1 MAAIAFLE
9 KLTVAQPLD
18 PAICDLLDGSLVDEY
33 QSGLFTIQQRAEH
46 HIMVDGVKTAK
57 MFYLITC
64 KATTNLPFVIFLDDL
79 LSVLYLIH
87 AQPGPEPSDIAAE
100 LACKGI
106 PFSTHVLCDVV
117 PTAVYITSL
126 GLGFLP
132 SNYRP
137 HSSDYAAYLQRRD
150 NLLCRN
156 YSRAAL
162 LKGGI
167 IGRLAHESLR
177 GIKLTSSLLL
187 GHLTMLFA
195 LVPASKSKKVAI
207 GMMTWIV
214 RTKRLYVVCTS
225 CLLVTPSDPS
235 LAQHTNLL
243 LGQQQQTADV
253 SWWPK
258 QSI

>member
-9 KLTVAQPLD
+9 KLTAAQPLD

-33 QSGLFTIQQRAEH
+33 QSGLFTIQQRVEH

-64 KATTNLPFVIFLDDL
+64 KATTNLPFVIFLDDP
-79 LSVLYLIH
+79 LSVLYLIR

-106 PFSTHVLCDVV
+106 PFSTHILRDVV
-117 PTAVYITSL
+117 PTAVNITSL

-137 HSSDYAAYLQRRD
+137 HSSDYATYLQRRD

-156 YSRAAL
+156 YSRAAI

-167 IGRLAHESLR
+167 IGRLAHESL
-177 GIKLTSSLLL
+177 GDQADFIIAP
-187 GHLTMLFA
+187 G
-195 LVPASKSKKVAI
+195 
-207 GMMTWIV
+207 
-214 RTKRLYVVCTS
+214 
-225 CLLVTPSDPS
+225 PSDNAVCFGSCVKIEEGCYWDDDLDCENEEIICDVYKLSTGNTLQS
-235 LAQHTNLL
+235 LI
-243 LGQQQQTADV
+243 GTAC
-253 SWWPK
+253 
-258 QSI
+258 